1 VETLIDP
8 WRKSS
13 KSGGSNGGCVEVAR
27 TDERV
32 LIRDT
37 TNRGAGHIDVAPGA
51 WQAFI
56 DTLKLRTQQE
66 AALRR

>member
-1 VETLIDP
+1 METLIDP

-13 KSGGSNGGCVEVAR
+13 WSGGSNGGCVEVAR
-27 TDERV
+27 TSGSV

-37 TNRGAGHIDVAPGA
+37 TNRAGGHIDVTPEA

-56 DTLKLRTQQE
+56 DTLR
-66 AALRR
+66 